1 MHATYIYT
9 CMHACMHTNVHTYA
23 CIPFMHACMY
33 TLQRR
38 IKTSQSPPGG
48 QPACAAANASGLG
61 AAFFCD
67 VFTGHRDE
75 LFDTNV
81 DDALGLAL
89 RDRARAVKVRGRRNM
104 CANEYY

>member
-1 MHATYIYT
+1 
-9 CMHACMHTNVHTYA
+9 
-23 CIPFMHACMY
+23 MY

-38 IKTSQSPPGG
+38 IKTPSPPGG
-48 QPACAAANASGLG
+48 QPACAAANGSGLG
-61 AAFFCD
+61 EAFRCN

-89 RDRARAVKVRGRRNM
+89 RDRACAVKVGARRNM
-104 CANEYY
+104 CANKNY